1 MFIDQISVFMENK
14 KGRLSS
20 LTRILADNGIDLV
33 ALSIADTADYGIMR
47 AIVNDTPGAEKALRA
62 AGFMVSTTRVLG
74 VVVPD
79 TPGGCP
85 DVLEIFLPRR
95 CLRGIPLF
103 LRAPSGQKRPYNVQ
117 GHPVEKAVELLEKA
131 GIELVTQE
139 QVKSSDPA
147 KQAFFASSAPPKR
160 LCKIFNISVRR

>member
-79 TPGGCP
+79 SPGGLS
-85 DVLEIFLPRR
+85 DVLEIFS
-95 CLRGIPLF
+95 RGDVSVEYLYSF
-103 LRAPSGQKRPYNVQ
+103 VRHQ
-117 GHPVEKAVELLEKA
+117 GKNALIMFKVTPVEKAVELLEKA

-139 QVKSSDPA
+139 QVK
-147 KQAFFASSAPPKR
+147 K
-160 LCKIFNISVRR
+160 L

>member
-79 TPGGCP
+79 TPGGLS
-85 DVLEIFLPRR
+85 DVLEIFS
-95 CLRGIPLF
+95 RGDVSVEYLYSF
-103 LRAPSGQKRPYNVQ
+103 VRHQ
-117 GHPVEKAVELLEKA
+117 GKNALIMVKVPPVEKAVELLEKA

-139 QVKSSDPA
+139 QVK
-147 KQAFFASSAPPKR
+147 K
-160 LCKIFNISVRR
+160 L

>member
-79 TPGGCP
+79 TPGGLS
-85 DVLEIFLPRR
+85 DVLEIFS
-95 CLRGIPLF
+95 RGDVSVEYLYSF
-103 LRAPSGQKRPYNVQ
+103 VRHQ
-117 GHPVEKAVELLEKA
+117 GKNALIMFKVTPVEKAVELREKA

-139 QVKSSDPA
+139 QVK
-147 KQAFFASSAPPKR
+147 K
-160 LCKIFNISVRR
+160 L

>member
-33 ALSIADTADYGIMR
+33 ALTIADTADYGIMR

-79 TPGGCP
+79 TPGGLS
-85 DVLEIFLPRR
+85 DVLEIFS
-95 CLRGIPLF
+95 RGDVSVEYLYSF
-103 LRAPSGQKRPYNVQ
+103 VRHQ
-117 GHPVEKAVELLEKA
+117 GKNALIMFKVTPVEKAVELLEKA

-139 QVKSSDPA
+139 QVK
-147 KQAFFASSAPPKR
+147 K
-160 LCKIFNISVRR
+160 L

>member
-79 TPGGCP
+79 TPGGLS
-85 DVLEIFLPRR
+85 DVLEIFS
-95 CLRGIPLF
+95 RGDVSVEYLYSF
-103 LRAPSGQKRPYNVQ
+103 VRHQ
-117 GHPVEKAVELLEKA
+117 GKSALIMFKVTPVEKAVELLEKA

-139 QVKSSDPA
+139 QVK
-147 KQAFFASSAPPKR
+147 K
-160 LCKIFNISVRR
+160 L

>member
-1 MFIDQISVFMENK
+1 MFIDQVSVFMENK

-79 TPGGCP
+79 TPGGLS
-85 DVLEIFLPRR
+85 DVLEIFS
-95 CLRGIPLF
+95 RGDVSVEYLYSF
-103 LRAPSGQKRPYNVQ
+103 VRHQ
-117 GHPVEKAVELLEKA
+117 GKNALIMFKVTPVEKAVELLEKA

-139 QVKSSDPA
+139 QVK
-147 KQAFFASSAPPKR
+147 K
-160 LCKIFNISVRR
+160 L

>member
-47 AIVNDTPGAEKALRA
+47 AIVTDTPLAEKALRA

-79 TPGGCP
+79 TPGGLS
-85 DVLEIFLPRR
+85 DVLEIFS
-95 CLRGIPLF
+95 RGDVSVEYLYSF
-103 LRAPSGQKRPYNVQ
+103 VRHQ
-117 GHPVEKAVELLEKA
+117 GKNALIMFKVTPVEKAVELLEKA

-139 QVKSSDPA
+139 QVK
-147 KQAFFASSAPPKR
+147 K
-160 LCKIFNISVRR
+160 L

>member
-20 LTRILADNGIDLV
+20 LTRILADNDIDLV

-79 TPGGCP
+79 TPGGLS
-85 DVLEIFLPRR
+85 DVLEIFS
-95 CLRGIPLF
+95 RGDVSVEYLYSF
-103 LRAPSGQKRPYNVQ
+103 VRHQ
-117 GHPVEKAVELLEKA
+117 GKNALIMFKVTPVEKAVELLEKA

-139 QVKSSDPA
+139 QVK
-147 KQAFFASSAPPKR
+147 K
-160 LCKIFNISVRR
+160 L

>member
-79 TPGGCP
+79 TPGGLS
-85 DVLEIFLPRR
+85 DVLEIFS
-95 CLRGIPLF
+95 RGDISVEYLYSF
-103 LRAPSGQKRPYNVQ
+103 VRHQ
-117 GHPVEKAVELLEKA
+117 GKNALIMFKVTPVEKAVELLEKA

-139 QVKSSDPA
+139 QVK
-147 KQAFFASSAPPKR
+147 K
-160 LCKIFNISVRR
+160 L

>member
-1 MFIDQISVFMENK
+1 MENK

-79 TPGGCP
+79 TPGGLS
-85 DVLEIFLPRR
+85 DVLEIFS
-95 CLRGIPLF
+95 RGDVSVEYLYSF
-103 LRAPSGQKRPYNVQ
+103 VRHQ
-117 GHPVEKAVELLEKA
+117 GKNALIMFKA

-139 QVKSSDPA
+139 QVK
-147 KQAFFASSAPPKR
+147 K
-160 LCKIFNISVRR
+160 L

>member
-79 TPGGCP
+79 TPGGLS
-85 DVLEIFLPRR
+85 DVLEIFS
-95 CLRGIPLF
+95 RGDVSVEYLYSF
-103 LRAPSGQKRPYNVQ
+103 VRHQ
-117 GHPVEKAVELLEKA
+117 GKNALIMFKVTPVEKAVELLEKA

-139 QVKSSDPA
+139 QVK
-147 KQAFFASSAPPKR
+147 K
-160 LCKIFNISVRR
+160 L

>member
-1 MFIDQISVFMENK
+1 MFIDQISVFMENQ

-79 TPGGCP
+79 TPGGLS
-85 DVLEIFLPRR
+85 DVLEIFS
-95 CLRGIPLF
+95 RGDVSVEYLYSF
-103 LRAPSGQKRPYNVQ
+103 VRHQ
-117 GHPVEKAVELLEKA
+117 GKNALIMFKVTPVEKAVELLEKA

-139 QVKSSDPA
+139 QVK
-147 KQAFFASSAPPKR
+147 K
-160 LCKIFNISVRR
+160 L

>member
-1 MFIDQISVFMENK
+1 MFIDQISVFMKNK

-79 TPGGCP
+79 TPGGLS
-85 DVLEIFLPRR
+85 DVLEIFS
-95 CLRGIPLF
+95 RGDVSVEYLYSF
-103 LRAPSGQKRPYNVQ
+103 VRHQ
-117 GHPVEKAVELLEKA
+117 GKNALIMFKVTPVEKAVELLEKA

-139 QVKSSDPA
+139 QVK
-147 KQAFFASSAPPKR
+147 K
-160 LCKIFNISVRR
+160 L

>member
-79 TPGGCP
+79 TPGGLS
-85 DVLEIFLPRR
+85 DVLEIFS
-95 CLRGIPLF
+95 RGDISVEYLYSF
-103 LRAPSGQKRPYNVQ
+103 VRHQ
-117 GHPVEKAVELLEKA
+117 GKNALIMFKVTPVEKAVDLLEKA

-139 QVKSSDPA
+139 QVK
-147 KQAFFASSAPPKR
+147 K
-160 LCKIFNISVRR
+160 L

>member
-79 TPGGCP
+79 TPGGLS
-85 DVLEIFLPRR
+85 DVLEIFS
-95 CLRGIPLF
+95 RGDVSVEYLYSF
-103 LRAPSGQKRPYNVQ
+103 VRHQ
-117 GHPVEKAVELLEKA
+117 GKNALIMFKVTPVEKAVELLKKA

-139 QVKSSDPA
+139 QVK
-147 KQAFFASSAPPKR
+147 K
-160 LCKIFNISVRR
+160 L

>member
-79 TPGGCP
+79 TPGGLS
-85 DVLEIFLPRR
+85 DVLEIFS
-95 CLRGIPLF
+95 RGDVSVEYLYSF
-103 LRAPSGQKRPYNVQ
+103 VRHQ
-117 GHPVEKAVELLEKA
+117 GKNALIMFQVTPVVKAVELLEKA

-139 QVKSSDPA
+139 QVK
-147 KQAFFASSAPPKR
+147 K
-160 LCKIFNISVRR
+160 L

>member
-20 LTRILADNGIDLV
+20 VTRILADNGIDLV

-79 TPGGCP
+79 TPGGLS
-85 DVLEIFLPRR
+85 DVLEIFS
-95 CLRGIPLF
+95 RGDVSVEYLYSF
-103 LRAPSGQKRPYNVQ
+103 VRHQ
-117 GHPVEKAVELLEKA
+117 GKNALIMFKVTPVEKAVELLEKA

-139 QVKSSDPA
+139 QVK
-147 KQAFFASSAPPKR
+147 K
-160 LCKIFNISVRR
+160 L

>member
-33 ALSIADTADYGIMR
+33 DLSIADTADYGIMR

-79 TPGGCP
+79 TPGGLS
-85 DVLEIFLPRR
+85 DVLEIFS
-95 CLRGIPLF
+95 RGDVSVEYLYSF
-103 LRAPSGQKRPYNVQ
+103 VRHQ
-117 GHPVEKAVELLEKA
+117 GKNALIMFKVTPVEKAVELLEKA

-139 QVKSSDPA
+139 QVK
-147 KQAFFASSAPPKR
+147 K
-160 LCKIFNISVRR
+160 L

>member
-79 TPGGCP
+79 TPGGLS
-85 DVLEIFLPRR
+85 DVLEIFS
-95 CLRGIPLF
+95 RGDVSVEYLYSF
-103 LRAPSGQKRPYNVQ
+103 VRHQ
-117 GHPVEKAVELLEKA
+117 GKNALIMFKVTPVEKAVELLEKA
-131 GIELVTQE
+131 GIELVTEE
-139 QVKSSDPA
+139 QVK
-147 KQAFFASSAPPKR
+147 K
-160 LCKIFNISVRR
+160 L

>member
-79 TPGGCP
+79 TPGGLS
-85 DVLEIFLPRR
+85 DVLEIFS
-95 CLRGIPLF
+95 RGDVSVEYLYSF
-103 LRAPSGQKRPYNVQ
+103 VRHQ
-117 GHPVEKAVELLEKA
+117 GKNALIMFKVTPVEKAVELLEKA

-139 QVKSSDPA
+139 QVKKP
-147 KQAFFASSAPPKR
+147 
-160 LCKIFNISVRR
+160 

>member
-20 LTRILADNGIDLV
+20 LTRTLADNGIDLV

-79 TPGGCP
+79 TPGGLS
-85 DVLEIFLPRR
+85 DVLEIFS
-95 CLRGIPLF
+95 RGDVSVEYLYSF
-103 LRAPSGQKRPYNVQ
+103 VRHQ
-117 GHPVEKAVELLEKA
+117 GKNALIMFKVTPVEKAVELLEKA

-139 QVKSSDPA
+139 QVK
-147 KQAFFASSAPPKR
+147 K
-160 LCKIFNISVRR
+160 L

>member
-33 ALSIADTADYGIMR
+33 ALSIADTADYGILR

-79 TPGGCP
+79 TPGGLS
-85 DVLEIFLPRR
+85 DVLEIFS
-95 CLRGIPLF
+95 RGDVSVEYLYSF
-103 LRAPSGQKRPYNVQ
+103 VRHQ
-117 GHPVEKAVELLEKA
+117 GKNALIMFKVTPVEKAVELLEKA

-139 QVKSSDPA
+139 QVK
-147 KQAFFASSAPPKR
+147 K
-160 LCKIFNISVRR
+160 L

>member
-47 AIVNDTPGAEKALRA
+47 AIVNDTPGGL
-62 AGFMVSTTRVLG
+62 S
-74 VVVPD
+74 
-79 TPGGCP
+79 
-85 DVLEIFLPRR
+85 DVLEIFS
-95 CLRGIPLF
+95 RGDVSVEYLYSF
-103 LRAPSGQKRPYNVQ
+103 VRHQ
-117 GHPVEKAVELLEKA
+117 GKNALIMFKVTPVEKAVELLEKA

-139 QVKSSDPA
+139 QVK
-147 KQAFFASSAPPKR
+147 K
-160 LCKIFNISVRR
+160 L

>member
-33 ALSIADTADYGIMR
+33 ALSIADTADYG
-47 AIVNDTPGAEKALRA
+47 AEKALRA

-79 TPGGCP
+79 TPGGLS
-85 DVLEIFLPRR
+85 DVLEIFS
-95 CLRGIPLF
+95 RGDVSVEYLYSF
-103 LRAPSGQKRPYNVQ
+103 VRHQ
-117 GHPVEKAVELLEKA
+117 GKNALIMFKVTPVEKAVELLEKA

-139 QVKSSDPA
+139 QVK
-147 KQAFFASSAPPKR
+147 K
-160 LCKIFNISVRR
+160 L

>member
-74 VVVPD
+74 VGVPD
-79 TPGGCP
+79 TPGGLS
-85 DVLEIFLPRR
+85 DVLEIFS
-95 CLRGIPLF
+95 RGDVSVEYLYSF
-103 LRAPSGQKRPYNVQ
+103 VRHQ
-117 GHPVEKAVELLEKA
+117 GKNALIMFKVTPVEKAVELLEKA

-139 QVKSSDPA
+139 QVK
-147 KQAFFASSAPPKR
+147 K
-160 LCKIFNISVRR
+160 L

>member
-47 AIVNDTPGAEKALRA
+47 AIVNDTPDAEKALRA

-79 TPGGCP
+79 TPGGLS
-85 DVLEIFLPRR
+85 DVLEIFS
-95 CLRGIPLF
+95 RGDVSVEYLYSF
-103 LRAPSGQKRPYNVQ
+103 VRHQ
-117 GHPVEKAVELLEKA
+117 GKNALIMFKVTPVEKAVELLEKA

-139 QVKSSDPA
+139 QVK
-147 KQAFFASSAPPKR
+147 K
-160 LCKIFNISVRR
+160 L

>member
-62 AGFMVSTTRVLG
+62 ADFMVSTTRVLG

-79 TPGGCP
+79 TPGGLS
-85 DVLEIFLPRR
+85 DVLEIFS
-95 CLRGIPLF
+95 RGDVSVEYLYSF
-103 LRAPSGQKRPYNVQ
+103 VRHQ
-117 GHPVEKAVELLEKA
+117 GKNALIMFKVTPVEKAVELLEKA

-139 QVKSSDPA
+139 QVK
-147 KQAFFASSAPPKR
+147 K
-160 LCKIFNISVRR
+160 L